1 MSDLQKIKD
10 LIDSDEESN
19 WILAVELARLLDN
32 ESQLIIYE
40 ELHKLDLRLHIEKW
54 NYYFESTGIIY
65 YNPIPN
71 NVTPLSP
78 TVVKELIT
86 NFKNIMNGKNNNT

>member
-19 WILAVELARLLDN
+19 WILAVELARLLDR
-32 ESQLIIYE
+32 ESKFEVLKALVDKDT
-40 ELHKLDLRLHIEKW
+40 ELHLERMMSYARMGMIV
-54 NYYFESTGIIY
+54 
-65 YNPIPN
+65 YNPYNQSLHDNSII
-71 NVTPLSP
+71 TD
-78 TVVKELIT
+78 LIT